1 MKTHERHDGRSSW
14 LPPDPR
20 SQICTKPRRNGELRP
35 ESGRA
40 EERGERDL
48 YGGGARDLT
57 AVVDR
62 DEIAAKTPGD
72 EVGEAERRG
81 VYEWRECPDLW
92 RRWGWEELAAI

>member
-1 MKTHERHDGRSSW
+1 MTAGAAGFRRTQDLRSAQNHDETVSFDQNQDER
-14 LPPDPR
+14 
-20 SQICTKPRRNGELRP
+20 K
-35 ESGRA
+35 SGRGGISTA
-40 EERGERDL
+40 E
-48 YGGGARDLT
+48 GARDLT